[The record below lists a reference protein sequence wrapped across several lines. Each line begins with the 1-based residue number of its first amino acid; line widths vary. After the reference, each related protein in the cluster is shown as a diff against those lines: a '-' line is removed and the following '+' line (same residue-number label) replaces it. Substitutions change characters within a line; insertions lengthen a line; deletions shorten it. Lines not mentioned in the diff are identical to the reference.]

1 MKYHLTLVRMTISK
15 SLQIINAGEGV
26 EEREPSCTVGG
37 NANWCSRYG
46 EQHEGSSK
54 KLKTE
59 LPYDPVIPLLGVYPD
74 KTFNSKRYMNL
85 NVNSITIHNSEDV
98 KAI

>member
-1 MKYHLTLVRMTISK
+1 MTIIK
-15 SLQIINAGEGV
+15 KNTQKKNAGEDV
-26 EEREPSCTVGG
+26 EKREPSCTVGG

>member
-1 MKYHLTLVRMTISK
+1 M
-15 SLQIINAGEGV
+15 

-37 NANWCSRYG
+37 NANWCSHYG
-46 EQHEGSSK
+46 EQHGGSSK
-54 KLKTE
+54 KLKIE

-74 KTFNSKRYMNL
+74 KTLNSKRYMNL
-85 NVNSITIHNSEDV
+85 NVNSSTIHNSEDV